1 MANDRVGWSGILL
14 RVLAAVVLVLL
25 TYNPTGHS
33 YYHWALMHPGSFS
46 ALEALVGA
54 LLLALWMFYLRA
66 ALSSLGW
73 VGVMLLLLILG
84 ALVWLLIEQKIIDPS
99 QPGVASWIALVVLAL
114 VLGIGMSW
122 SLVRRRL
129 TGQVDVDEIDR

>member
-1 MANDRVGWSGILL
+1 MANERVGWVGILL
-14 RVLAAVVLVLL
+14 RVVAALALVLL

-33 YYHWALMHPGSFS
+33 YYHWALMHPASFS
-46 ALEALVGA
+46 AAEALVGA
-54 LLLALWMFYLRA
+54 LLLAGWVFYLRA
-66 ALSSLGW
+66 ALSSLGL
-73 VGVMLLLLILG
+73 VGVILLLLILG
-84 ALVWLLIEQKIIDPS
+84 ALVWLLIEQQILDPA
-99 QPGVASWIALVVLAL
+99 QPGVASWIGLVLLAL

>member
-1 MANDRVGWSGILL
+1 MANERVGWLGILL
-14 RVLAAVVLVLL
+14 RVLAAIVLVVV

-33 YYHWALMHPGSFS
+33 YYHWALQPANFS

-54 LLLALWMFYLRA
+54 LLLAGWVFYLRA

-73 VGVMLLLLILG
+73 LGVILLLLILG
-84 ALVWLLIEQKIIDPS
+84 ALVWLLIEQKVLDPS
-99 QPGVASWIALVVLAL
+99 QPGVASWIGLILLAL
-114 VLGIGMSW
+114 LLGIGMSW

>member
-1 MANDRVGWSGILL
+1 MAAERVGWLGILL
-14 RVLAAVVLVLL
+14 RVLAALALVLL

-33 YYHWALMHPGSFS
+33 YYHWALMHPETFS
-46 ALEALVGA
+46 ALEALMGA
-54 LLLALWMFYLRA
+54 VLLALWVFYLRA
-66 ALSSLGW
+66 ALSSLGL
-73 VGVMLLLLILG
+73 VGVILLLLILG
-84 ALVWLLIEQKIIDPS
+84 ALVWLLIEQKILDPS
-99 QPGVASWIALVVLAL
+99 QPGIASWIGLVLLAL

>member
-1 MANDRVGWSGILL
+1 MANDRVGWPGILV
-14 RVLAAVVLVLL
+14 RVLAALVLVLL
-25 TYNPTGHS
+25 SYNPTGHS
-33 YYHWALMHPGSFS
+33 YYHWAMRPGSFS

-54 LLLALWMFYLRA
+54 LLLALWVFYLRA
-66 ALSSLGW
+66 ALSSLGLS
-73 VGVMLLLLILG
+73 GVVLLLLILG
-84 ALVWLLIEQKIIDPS
+84 ALVWLLVEQKIIDPS
-99 QPGVASWIALVVLAL
+99 QPGMASWIGLVLLAL

>member
-1 MANDRVGWSGILL
+1 MANDRVGWPGIVL

-25 TYNPTGHS
+25 TYNPAGHS
-33 YYHWALMHPGSFS
+33 YYHWALTHPESFS

-54 LLLALWMFYLRA
+54 LLLALWVFYLRA
-66 ALSSLGW
+66 ALSSLGLT
-73 VGVMLLLLILG
+73 GVVLLLLILG
-84 ALVWLLIEQKIIDPS
+84 ALVWLLIEQNVLDPS
-99 QPGVASWIALVVLAL
+99 QPGMASWIGLVLLAL